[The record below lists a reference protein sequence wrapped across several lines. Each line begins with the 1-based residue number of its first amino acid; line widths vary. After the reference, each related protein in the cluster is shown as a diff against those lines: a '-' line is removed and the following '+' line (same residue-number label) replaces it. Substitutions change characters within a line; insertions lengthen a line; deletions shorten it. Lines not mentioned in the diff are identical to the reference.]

1 MFLRIILFF
10 ILFHSANAQVDVKM
24 LIDSLAQTTKES
36 EKASLSMNIAS
47 ELVNQDWKRALH
59 YIDIAE
65 KSARHSNS
73 DSIIANFYIEVAF
86 IYARKEAYDITLA
99 NLLEAYKYYENKP
112 FKERYVLEND
122 LAIAYSQTENYDQ
135 ALKFFQKITNHE
147 YTSEDPIRLAKM
159 YNNIG
164 LVWMEK
170 NLDSAMAYYDK
181 SVALIKDEDMPD
193 FKVLL
198 YTNLGRAYALKDDSR
213 NAKRYFNLAVHERG
227 NIRDGR
233 LAWVYGDFSEFLL
246 KNKKLDSAIYYSKD
260 AVRILDSI
268 APFSIKQL
276 KASKVLYK
284 AYIENKE
291 FEKAA
296 NYFEKFT
303 AISDSL
309 NIEDRRI
316 NVQKIVLE
324 EEYRTKDKIRKLEE
338 SKSRSNMYSVIFG
351 LFALLLILA
360 VLLYIYRTKLK
371 RIELEK
377 QLVTS
382 KQKELHANLELKNK
396 ELIGKAMIELHHT
409 EIIEDILK
417 DLKEVKLKA
426 HKKETQNAIDY
437 IAKRLKRD
445 TNTNI
450 WDEFEL
456 RFKEVHESFYKNL
469 LKTHPD
475 LTSKDKRLCALLMLN
490 LTTKEIAQIT
500 GQSSK
505 SVENARTR
513 LRKKLDITN
522 SQADLSSYL
531 SNLG

>member
-1 MFLRIILFF
+1 MILRIILF
-10 ILFHSANAQVDVKM
+10 LVLTQYANAQVDVKA
-24 LIDSLAQTTKES
+24 LVDSLAQTTTEG
-36 EKASLSMNIAS
+36 EKATLSMVIAS
-47 ELVNQDWKRALH
+47 KLADKDWKRALH

-65 KSARHSNS
+65 KSAKKSKS
-73 DSIIANFYIEVAF
+73 DSIIANFHKEVAF
-86 IYARKEAYDITLA
+86 IYENKEAFDITLA

-122 LAIAYSQTENYDQ
+122 LAIAYSQTENYEK
-135 ALKFFQKITNHE
+135 ALKFFQKITNYE
-147 YTSEDPIRLAKM
+147 YTKENPVRSAKM
-159 YNNIG
+159 FNNIG
-164 LVWMEK
+164 LVWMEI
-170 NLDSAMAYYDK
+170 NLDSAMVYYNK
-181 SVALIKDEDMPD
+181 SVELIKDLDSPD
-193 FKVLL
+193 FKVIL
-198 YTNLGRAYALKDDSR
+198 YTNLGRAYALKEDFPK
-213 NAKRYFNLAVHERG
+213 AKGYFNLAISETNNVR
-227 NIRDGR
+227 NRR

-246 KNKKLDSAIYYSKD
+246 KNNKLDSAIYYSRD
-260 AVRILDSI
+260 AVEILDSI
-268 APFSIKQL
+268 APFGLTQL
-276 KASKVLYK
+276 KASEVLYK
-284 AYIENKE
+284 AYIKNEEYEN
-291 FEKAA
+291 AA

-309 NIEDRRI
+309 NIEDRKI

-324 EEYRTKDKIRKLEE
+324 EEYRTKDKIRELEE
-338 SKSRSNMYSVIFG
+338 SKSRSNMYSIIFG
-351 LFALLLILA
+351 LFALLLILG
-360 VLLYIYRTKLK
+360 VVLYIYRAKLK
-371 RIELEK
+371 RIELER
-377 QLVTS
+377 QLVTL
-382 KQKELHANLELKNK
+382 KQKELRANLELKNK

-456 RFKEVHESFYKNL
+456 RFREVHESFYKNL
-469 LKTHPD
+469 INTHPD
-475 LTSKDKRLCALLMLN
+475 LTSKDKRLCALLKLN
-490 LTTKEIAQIT
+490 LTTKEIAQVT

-522 SQADLSSYL
+522 SQTDISSYL